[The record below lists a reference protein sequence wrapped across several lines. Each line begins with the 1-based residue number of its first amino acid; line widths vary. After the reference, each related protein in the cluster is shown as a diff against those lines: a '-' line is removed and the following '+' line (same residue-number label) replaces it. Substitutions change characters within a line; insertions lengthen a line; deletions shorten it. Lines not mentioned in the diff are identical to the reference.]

1 MHMYSYKQNVFH
13 TKPTFNT
20 VHFDANPLT
29 CSWGEKKDWKILNYA
44 FYFLTYIVCTHAWQW
59 RCYSKLCQN
68 VSFNFYSWL
77 FCQKT
82 GVTVAQSSV
91 KKCMSTHC
99 SFAIC
104 CSLKA
109 RPHQPVVL
117 SHVDDIHLERV
128 MWPNVWPFCPGQQEQ
143 QILRALPFS
152 KEKMKFFIQHQN
164 SFESQKKK
172 WV

>member
-1 MHMYSYKQNVFH
+1 M
-13 TKPTFNT
+13 
-20 VHFDANPLT
+20 LIR
-29 CSWGEKKDWKILNYA
+29 EKKRLKDFKLCILSPHIYTN
-44 FYFLTYIVCTHAWQW
+44 IVCTHAWQW

-91 KKCMSTHC
+91 KKCMSTHW
-99 SFAIC
+99 SFAVC
-104 CSLKA
+104 CSLKV
-109 RPHQPVVL
+109 RPHQPVLL
-117 SHVDDIHLERV
+117 SHVDDTHLERI

-143 QILRALPFS
+143 QILRGLPFS
-152 KEKMKFFIQHQN
+152 KEKMKIFIQHQN

-172 WV
+172 KKRV